1 MKTNSIH
8 LLDYEHEL
16 NSVFRHYP
24 LELIEASLATLEIDK
39 KTFVLEELNIS
50 QLCMQELKNSI
61 QHCLNN
67 FQLHH
72 NYPEPI
78 IAEEINLKNLKS
90 LVKLLTGFIPIGYIF
105 CNHHKQNNYWLTI
118 VLDQYLYKPLEEVQN
133 LVNFALKNHSNF
145 SCAIFTYGTMVDC
158 INNAHFYYSNLCIE
172 KYCIYQSQPN
182 FILGSPN
189 PTLLAAA
196 KLKAKA
202 NFKLYYRKSNIFL
215 NSAKDFFTQNE
226 YAMSAFM
233 LQQACEFSFNG
244 IITTFKGKTIKSH
257 DLLILRKHASHYL
270 PSLIGLFHDHPKKE
284 IKILSQIQEAY
295 INARYDEYYEISS
308 EDLIILLTAS
318 QKFIKNVKV
327 IFEEQFDYSNVF

>member
-1 MKTNSIH
+1 MKINSIH
-8 LLDYEHEL
+8 ILDYENEL
-16 NSVFRHYP
+16 TSVFRHYP
-24 LELIEASLATLEIDK
+24 LELIEASLSALALNT
-39 KTFVLEELNIS
+39 TAFVLEELTIT
-50 QLCMQELKNSI
+50 QLCMQDLKNSI
-61 QHCLNN
+61 QRCLLN
-67 FQLHH
+67 FQQHH

-78 IAEEINLKNLKS
+78 IAEEINLKNLQS
-90 LVKLLTGFIPIGYIF
+90 LVKLFTGFIPIDYIF
-105 CNHHKQNNYWLTI
+105 CNHYKQNNYWLTI

-145 SCAIFTYGTMVDC
+145 SCAIFTYGTMVDY

-172 KYCIYQSQPN
+172 KNCIYQSQPN
-182 FILGSPN
+182 FILGTPN
-189 PTLLAAA
+189 PTLLAAT
-196 KLKAKA
+196 KLKAKK
-202 NFKLYYRKSNIFL
+202 NFKLYYRKANIFL

-295 INARYDEYYEISS
+295 INARYDEQYQISC
-308 EDLIILLTAS
+308 EELIVLLTATK
-318 QKFIKNVKV
+318 KFINDIQF
-327 IFEEQFDYSNVF
+327 IFKEQFN